1 MIVIVFFSAVSGGF
15 FSYLLVSEQLNNLQS
30 QVNVLQEHIDDLQ
43 IIQNVT
49 YVFGDTAFLSEL
61 YNEIK
66 DSIVTILGVVVQNT
80 PWGPSSSQVQGSGF
94 VYNYDGQ
101 MVIITNFHVVN
112 DAVDITVT
120 FTDGNGYGATVLGLD
135 PYADLAVLSTEAPQ
149 YEYKPLEIVS
159 SSTLQVGNLIIALG
173 SPYGLAGSMTTGIVS
188 QLGRSIREET
198 TGGFSIANVIQISA
212 PINPGNSGGPLL
224 NYQGQ
229 VVGITTAIVSDSQ
242 GLGFAIPSNT
252 ILREIKALV
261 EEGHYEGHSW
271 LGVVGIDMDFDIAT
285 AMETTVT
292 YGWLIIDVV
301 NGGPADE
308 AGLRGGTQQAI
319 ITGRELMIG
328 GDIIVAFNETRIR
341 NIDDLATY
349 LEEYTLPGHVIN
361 VEIMRNR
368 ETLIVPV
375 ELGTRPPL

>member
-1 MIVIVFFSAVSGGF
+1 MENSQRPEKTRFSVAFMIIIIFFSAVSGGF

-30 QVNVLQEHIDDLQ
+30 QVNVLQEHINDLQ

-120 FTDGNGYGATVLGLD
+120 FTDGNGYGATVLGSD

-149 YEYKPLEIVS
+149 YEYKSLEIVS

-261 EEGHYEGHSW
+261 EEGHYEG
-271 LGVVGIDMDFDIAT
+271 
-285 AMETTVT
+285 
-292 YGWLIIDVV
+292 
-301 NGGPADE
+301 
-308 AGLRGGTQQAI
+308 
-319 ITGRELMIG
+319 
-328 GDIIVAFNETRIR
+328 
-341 NIDDLATY
+341 
-349 LEEYTLPGHVIN
+349 
-361 VEIMRNR
+361 
-368 ETLIVPV
+368 
-375 ELGTRPPL
+375 